1 MIMERYYRYYF
12 LEDSPVIDTSCIS
25 GAFQRGSAR
34 LTAGEKL
41 AALLEAGDEKATAFE
56 RSITRHG
63 FCLDYNRS
71 RGWKKIC
78 CISTA
83 FKDYLRAGN
92 ALFEKG
98 LQVLWL
104 AWRGHPDSL
113 RHEILDC
120 IIRFLEIYDEE
131 IDECRLIKKLSAI
144 EPIQICKAAKEAGGF
159 SGYRRYLYQIYL
171 LYIGDEIIFFLPRK
185 F

>member
-1 MIMERYYRYYF
+1 MEHYYRYLF
-12 LEDSPVIDTSCIS
+12 LRDSPAIDSFIIS
-25 GAFQRGSAR
+25 GTFKNALAR

-41 AALLEAGDEKATAFE
+41 AALLEAGDESATSFE

-71 RGWKKIC
+71 RGWKKIS

-83 FKDYLRAGN
+83 YKDYLRAGN
-92 ALFEKG
+92 VIFEKA

-104 AWRGHPDSL
+104 AWKGHPDSL
-113 RHEILDC
+113 RHETLDS
-120 IIRFLEIYDEE
+120 IIRFLEVYNTE
-131 IDECRLIKKLSAI
+131 IDECCLIRKLSAI
-144 EPIQICKAAKEAGGF
+144 EPIQIYKAGKNTVGF

-171 LYIGDEIIFFLPRK
+171 LYIGNESKPFLPRK